1 MNAGAFCH
9 RLTVCCSG
17 ISRRREYSVQHSSA
31 ADNLY
36 NEQDDQSVHYDGTKW
51 IQPGD
56 WSVSEIDLSAYK
68 GRLVLF
74 SAMSKSRRTTQGA
87 AFIV

>member
-1 MNAGAFCH
+1 MNCNKVFALISEFFSRILLKSLRFFNVPLTKYAAPVSAG
-9 RLTVCCSG
+9 
-17 ISRRREYSVQHSSA
+17 A

-56 WSVSEIDLSAYK
+56 GGVSEIDLSAYK

-74 SAMSKSRRTTQGA
+74 SAMS
-87 AFIV
+87 

>member
-1 MNAGAFCH
+1 ML
-9 RLTVCCSG
+9 RSP
-17 ISRRREYSVQHSSA
+17 ISFRRKLFENDMYFIRTGS

-36 NEQDDQSVHYDGTKW
+36 NEQDVQSVHYDGTKW

-56 WSVSEIDLSAYK
+56 WGVSEIDLSAYK
-68 GRLVLF
+68 GRLMLF
-74 SAMSKSRRTTQGA
+74 SAMFKSRRTTQGA